1 MATIELFVTG
11 DEIGTY
17 SGYSMSGNSNGV
29 KLTLSGVDPLGAP
42 DEVFRV
48 VITQANGA
56 DAFQN
61 GQFVSVYAYPDD
73 GSGPLFEQLNPQHDQ
88 FQGRASSSE
97 HQIFTSPDNIV
108 IDINGLTEGTMQYG
122 PGLYPLRSEKLPF
135 SNLSDDPPSLPCFT
149 AGTRIATP
157 GGPRAI
163 EDLRVGDRVSTADHG
178 DQIIRWIGARQVAGI
193 GAFAP
198 IRFEAGAIG
207 NLRPL
212 RVSPQ
217 HRLLISGWHAEM
229 LFGQSEVLVAAKHLV
244 NETTIRPDPTR
255 TVTYLHMIFDR
266 HEIVF
271 AEGVPTES
279 LHLGT
284 VAMGALDCAARDEVL
299 SLFPELDRGTGPATA
314 RRCLTGWEGRLIA

>member
-1 MATIELFVTG
+1 LATIELYVTG

-17 SGYSMSGNSNGV
+17 SGNSMSGNSNGV
-29 KLTLSGVDPLGAP
+29 KLKLFDVEPLGAP
-42 DEVFRV
+42 DEVFRI
-48 VITQANGA
+48 VITQTNGA
-56 DAFQN
+56 DSFQN
-61 GQFVSVYAYPDD
+61 GQFVSVYAHPDD
-73 GSGPLFEQLNPQHDQ
+73 GSGPLFESLNPQHDQ

-178 DQIIRWIGARQVAGI
+178 AQVIRWIGARQVAGT

-198 IRFEAGAIG
+198 IRFDTGAIG
-207 NLRPL
+207 NQRPL

-217 HRLLISGWHAEM
+217 HRMLISGWRAEI

-244 NETTIRPDPTR
+244 NDRAIRPDPCA

-266 HEIVF
+266 HEVVF

-284 VAMGALDCAARDEVL
+284 VAMGGLDRAARAEVL
-299 SLFPELDRGTGPATA
+299 SLFPELDRGSGTVMA
-314 RRCLTGWEGRLIA
+314 RQCLTGWEGRLIA